1 MSRSKSASPR
11 PGPASIEERRA
22 QQREAARIYR
32 AKQEAQGLYQTTV
45 WLTMSQAVAVREW
58 LRRGG
63 DVSVLR
69 STGSTEGKGER
80 HG

>member
-1 MSRSKSASPR
+1 MSSKSPTPTPR
-11 PGPASIEERRA
+11 PGPASLEERRA
-22 QQREAARIYR
+22 QQRAAARVYR
-32 AKQEAQGLYQTTV
+32 AKQEAVGRYQTIF
-45 WLTMSQAVAVREW
+45 WMTMSQAVAVREW

-69 STGSTEGKGER
+69 NGVGKGEGEC

>member
-1 MSRSKSASPR
+1 MSSSKSPSTPR
-11 PGPASIEERRA
+11 PGPASLEERRA
-22 QQREAARIYR
+22 QQRDAARIFR

-69 STGSTEGKGER
+69 SDEGKGEH

>member
-1 MSRSKSASPR
+1 MSSKSPTPTPR

-22 QQREAARIYR
+22 QQRDAARIFR
-32 AKQEAQGLYQTTV
+32 EKQQKKGLYQTTV
-45 WLTMSQAVAVREW
+45 WVTLAQAVAVREW

-69 STGSTEGKGER
+69 SREEKGGH

>member
-1 MSRSKSASPR
+1 MSSKSTPPTPR
-11 PGPASIEERRA
+11 PGRASLEERRA
-22 QQREAARIYR
+22 QQRAAARIYR
-32 AKQEAQGLYQTTV
+32 AKQEADGRYQTIF
-45 WLTMSQAVAVREW
+45 WMTMRQAVAVREW

-69 STGSTEGKGER
+69 SNEEKGEH

>member
-1 MSRSKSASPR
+1 MNSKSPTPTPR
-11 PGPASIEERRA
+11 PGPASLEERRS

-32 AKQEAQGLYQTTV
+32 AKQEAQGLYQSIF
-45 WLTMSQAVAVREW
+45 WMTMSQAVAVREW

-69 STGSTEGKGER
+69 SNEGKGEH